1 MTISKAIPFFFSFP
15 FFFLFLLFFCREITR
30 NKIKIGGSC
39 PFPTSA
45 PLSTESLGELNAD
58 NITNSLVGVIV
69 TVPVAEKRTVSS
81 IVFGDSAIS
90 NDPVCG
96 YPGPSFTKDFDGS
109 LCQDTF
115 TSSISIV
122 DLIQNCGFDLDT
134 GDTGAFREYD
144 GRIWMT
150 IVEDLGTFRGVDLTR
165 TVSSSLN
172 LILSL
177 PSTVTVNGSISLFGA
192 AESIFV
198 LTDQSFV
205 FHSFFLFLP
214 HFWKKKKK
222 IDMMKQL
229 IQQW

>member
-1 MTISKAIPFFFSFP
+1 MNVK
-15 FFFLFLLFFCREITR
+15 
-30 NKIKIGGSC
+30 
-39 PFPTSA
+39 
-45 PLSTESLGELNAD
+45 
-58 NITNSLVGVIV
+58 NITNNLVQVIIS
-69 TVPVAEKRTVSS
+69 VPGIEKRTVTS
-81 IVFGDSAIS
+81 IVFGDSITS
-90 NDPVCG
+90 NNSICT

-192 AESIFV
+192 AEAVFV

-205 FHSFFLFLP
+205 FFYFFFFLF
-214 HFWKKKKK
+214 F
-222 IDMMKQL
+222 QL
-229 IQQW
+229 